1 MALPRILCQPSPSI
15 QGSASS
21 RPAMRHK
28 TATTRSAATGTAPR
42 PTAWHG
48 LVRSFRS
55 VLSLG
60 TDVVPK
66 LPHVPI
72 HTLSLRDKK
81 SLATAFAHA
90 LEPRAFKGSPHDAG
104 MQITHRV
111 PGILSGR
118 RPAATLKKARSPFSQ
133 RAIGPQWAQWLV
145 SLMAH
150 RRLSVFAC
158 KHLRETD
165 GPHKRSP
172 IP

>member
-48 LVRSFRS
+48 LVRSSRS

-72 HTLSLRDKK
+72 HALSYRDKK
-81 SLATAFAHA
+81 SLTKAFAHA
-90 LEPRAFKGSPHDAG
+90 LEPRAFRGSLHDAG
-104 MQITHRV
+104 MQITNRV
-111 PGILSGR
+111 PQQSQRWRSPRG
-118 RPAATLKKARSPFSQ
+118 PAQKGPQPLFATLS
-133 RAIGPQWAQWLV
+133 IGSQWAHNG
-145 SLMAH
+145 SLH
-150 RRLSVFAC
+150 
-158 KHLRETD
+158 
-165 GPHKRSP
+165 
-172 IP
+172 